1 MEAIRLFKLLNRDQ
15 RNTFVACFLGWALD
29 ALDFFLVTFV
39 LVPIGHDFGRSI
51 PKVAFAITLTL
62 MMRPVGALIFGWLG
76 DKFGRRIPLMAD
88 IIFYSVMEL
97 LTAFAPNFTVFLILR
112 ALFGI
117 GMGGEWGLGAS
128 LAMES
133 LPTQARGLFSGILQQ
148 GYAVGYL
155 LAALVYW
162 IVFPHFGWRGL
173 FIAGAV
179 PAFLVIYIRA
189 RVPESPVWQRQRA
202 QQKPRV
208 KMSIFIRQHGA
219 LFIYAALLM
228 TAFNYMSHGTQDLY
242 PTYLEKQRG
251 FGVSAKS
258 MISIVYATGAICGGA
273 VMGFLS
279 QQWGRRRVIIIS
291 AAFGMLLIP
300 LWIFAP
306 STALLIMGG
315 FLIQFMVQ
323 GAWGVVPVHLNELSP
338 PEFRGTFPGLA
349 YQLGNFAAAY
359 AAQQQ
364 AWLAEHFRSANGEPN
379 YALTMA
385 VVEAVVFLV
394 IIFLAAIGREERL
407 ACMTPIISQPRRLPP
422 QKNFNRVSAT
432 KARGPDLRLAVA
444 RLPFSKCDKRRRRN
458 AVRRLLPRSGRPA
471 LRDSQSLA
479 LRRPR
484 IDCSENHTRPA
495 PPDISPA
502 ARRESWLCELRG
514 WPNEEWSSALIGSD
528 APGRMNSR
536 NDNTFR
542 NRECRAAVNR

>member
-1 MEAIRLFKLLNRDQ
+1 MEAIRLFKILNREQ

-39 LVPIGHDFGRSI
+39 LVPIGHDFGQTI

-62 MMRPVGALIFGWLG
+62 MMRPVGAFIFGLLG

-189 RVPESPVWQRQRA
+189 RVPESPVWQRARA
-202 QQKPRV
+202 QLKPRL
-208 KMSIFIRQHGA
+208 KMSIFVRQHGA

-242 PTYLEKQRG
+242 ATFLEKQRG

-279 QQWGRRRVIIIS
+279 QQWGRRRVIIVS
-291 AAFGMLLIP
+291 AICGMLLIP

-306 STALLIMGG
+306 TTALLIMGG

-364 AWLAEHFRSANGEPN
+364 AWLAEHFRLANGEPN

-385 VVEAVVFLV
+385 LVEAVVFLV
-394 IIFLAAIGREERL
+394 IIFLAAIGREERG
-407 ACMTPIISQPRRLPP
+407 
-422 QKNFNRVSAT
+422 KEF
-432 KARGPDLRLAVA
+432 
-444 RLPFSKCDKRRRRN
+444 
-458 AVRRLLPRSGRPA
+458 
-471 LRDSQSLA
+471 
-479 LRRPR
+479 
-484 IDCSENHTRPA
+484 
-495 PPDISPA
+495 
-502 ARRESWLCELRG
+502 
-514 WPNEEWSSALIGSD
+514 
-528 APGRMNSR
+528 
-536 NDNTFR
+536 
-542 NRECRAAVNR
+542 

>member
-1 MEAIRLFKLLNRDQ
+1 VETLRLFRSLTREQ
-15 RNTFVACFLGWALD
+15 RNTFLACFLGWALD

-39 LVPIGHDFGRSI
+39 LGQISQDFGRTISQ
-51 PKVAFAITLTL
+51 VAFSITLTL
-62 MMRPVGALIFGWLG
+62 MMRPLGAFIFGLLG
-76 DKFGRRIPLMAD
+76 DKIGRRIPLMID
-88 IIFYSVMEL
+88 IVFYSIMEL

-133 LPTQARGLFSGILQQ
+133 LPTKARGLFSGILQQ

-173 FIAGAV
+173 FIAGAL
-179 PAFLVIYIRA
+179 PALLVIYIRA
-189 RVPESPVWQRQRA
+189 RVPESPVWQRDRGERHR
-202 QQKPRV
+202 PRLNFSAFV
-208 KMSIFIRQHGA
+208 RQHGR
-219 LFIYAALLM
+219 LFVYAALLM

-258 MISIVYATGAICGGA
+258 MISIVYALGAICGG
-273 VMGFLS
+273 VVVGYLS
-279 QQWGRRRVIIIS
+279 QHWGRRRVIILCAIG
-291 AAFGMLLIP
+291 GMLLIP

-306 STALLIMGG
+306 TTALLIVGG

-338 PEFRGTFPGLA
+338 PGLRGTFPGLA

-364 AWLAEHFRSANGEPN
+364 AWLAEKFRMANGEPN

-385 VVEAVVFLV
+385 LVQSVVFV
-394 IIFLAAIGREERL
+394 AIIILAAVGRE
-407 ACMTPIISQPRRLPP
+407 
-422 QKNFNRVSAT
+422 K
-432 KARGPDLRLAVA
+432 RGIE
-444 RLPFSKCDKRRRRN
+444 F
-458 AVRRLLPRSGRPA
+458 
-471 LRDSQSLA
+471 
-479 LRRPR
+479 
-484 IDCSENHTRPA
+484 
-495 PPDISPA
+495 
-502 ARRESWLCELRG
+502 
-514 WPNEEWSSALIGSD
+514 
-528 APGRMNSR
+528 
-536 NDNTFR
+536 
-542 NRECRAAVNR
+542 

>member
-1 MEAIRLFKLLNRDQ
+1 MNSLRIYRIYHAVFDWIAGLEAIRLFKILNRDQ

-39 LVPIGHDFGRSI
+39 LIPIGHDFGQSI

-62 MMRPVGALIFGWLG
+62 MMRPVGAFIFGLLG
-76 DKFGRRIPLMAD
+76 DKFGRRIPLMGD

-133 LPTQARGLFSGILQQ
+133 LPTQTRGLFSGILQQ

-173 FIAGAV
+173 FVTGV
-179 PAFLVIYIRA
+179 LPAFLVIYIRA
-189 RVPESPVWQRQRA
+189 RVPESPVWQRDRICGECS
-202 QQKPRV
+202 PM
-208 KMSIFIRQHGA
+208 KMSIFVKQHGA

-258 MISIVYATGAICGGA
+258 MISIVYATGAISGGA

-279 QQWGRRRVIIIS
+279 QQWGRRRVIILS
-291 AAFGMLLIP
+291 AICGMLLIP

-306 STALLIMGG
+306 TTALLIMGG
-315 FLIQFMVQ
+315 FSIQFMVQ

-364 AWLAEHFRSANGEPN
+364 AWLAEHFRSSNGQPN
-379 YALTMA
+379 YAITMA
-385 VVEAVVFLV
+385 LVETVVFLV
-394 IIFLAAIGREERL
+394 IILLAAIGREERG
-407 ACMTPIISQPRRLPP
+407 
-422 QKNFNRVSAT
+422 KEF
-432 KARGPDLRLAVA
+432 
-444 RLPFSKCDKRRRRN
+444 
-458 AVRRLLPRSGRPA
+458 
-471 LRDSQSLA
+471 
-479 LRRPR
+479 
-484 IDCSENHTRPA
+484 
-495 PPDISPA
+495 
-502 ARRESWLCELRG
+502 
-514 WPNEEWSSALIGSD
+514 
-528 APGRMNSR
+528 
-536 NDNTFR
+536 
-542 NRECRAAVNR
+542 

>member
-1 MEAIRLFKLLNRDQ
+1 MEAVRLFKILNREQ

-39 LVPIGHDFGRSI
+39 LVPLGHDFGRTI

-62 MMRPVGALIFGWLG
+62 MMRPVGAFIFGLLG

-97 LTAFAPNFTVFLILR
+97 LTAFAPNFTIFLILR

-155 LAALVYW
+155 PAALVYW

-173 FIAGAV
+173 FIAGAL

-189 RVPESPVWQRQRA
+189 RVPESPVWQRARA
-202 QQKPRV
+202 QQQPRV
-208 KMSIFIRQHGA
+208 KMSIFVRQHGA

-242 PTYLEKQRG
+242 ATFLERQRG

-279 QQWGRRRVIIIS
+279 QQWGRRRVIILS
-291 AAFGMLLIP
+291 AICGMLLIP

-364 AWLAEHFRSANGEPN
+364 ALLAEHFRLANGEPN

-385 VVEAVVFLV
+385 LVEAVVFLV
-394 IIFLAAIGREERL
+394 IIFLAAIGREERG
-407 ACMTPIISQPRRLPP
+407 
-422 QKNFNRVSAT
+422 KEF
-432 KARGPDLRLAVA
+432 
-444 RLPFSKCDKRRRRN
+444 
-458 AVRRLLPRSGRPA
+458 
-471 LRDSQSLA
+471 
-479 LRRPR
+479 
-484 IDCSENHTRPA
+484 
-495 PPDISPA
+495 
-502 ARRESWLCELRG
+502 
-514 WPNEEWSSALIGSD
+514 
-528 APGRMNSR
+528 
-536 NDNTFR
+536 
-542 NRECRAAVNR
+542 

>member
-1 MEAIRLFKLLNRDQ
+1 MEAFRLFKILNRDQ

-29 ALDFFLVTFV
+29 ALDFFLLTFV
-39 LVPIGHDFGRSI
+39 FVPIAHDFDKTI
-51 PKVAFAITLTL
+51 PQVTFAITLTL
-62 MMRPVGALIFGWLG
+62 MMRPVGAFIFGWLG

-88 IIFYSVMEL
+88 IIFYSIMEL

-148 GYAVGYL
+148 GYALGYL

-173 FIAGAV
+173 FIAGSL
-179 PAFLVIYIRA
+179 PALLVIYIRMH
-189 RVPESPVWQRQRA
+189 VPESPVWQRD
-202 QQKPRV
+202 RV
-208 KMSIFIRQHGA
+208 KRPRLDLMKFVREHGA
-219 LFIYAALLM
+219 LFLYAALLM

-364 AWLAEHFRSANGEPN
+364 AWLAYHFRDANGNPN

-385 VVEAVVFLV
+385 LVECFVFLA
-394 IIFLAAIGREERL
+394 IILLAAVGPEKRGRE
-407 ACMTPIISQPRRLPP
+407 
-422 QKNFNRVSAT
+422 F
-432 KARGPDLRLAVA
+432 
-444 RLPFSKCDKRRRRN
+444 
-458 AVRRLLPRSGRPA
+458 
-471 LRDSQSLA
+471 
-479 LRRPR
+479 
-484 IDCSENHTRPA
+484 
-495 PPDISPA
+495 
-502 ARRESWLCELRG
+502 
-514 WPNEEWSSALIGSD
+514 
-528 APGRMNSR
+528 
-536 NDNTFR
+536 
-542 NRECRAAVNR
+542 

>member
-1 MEAIRLFKLLNRDQ
+1 VEAIRLFKLLNRDQ
-15 RNTFVACFLGWALD
+15 RNTFIACFLGWALD

-39 LVPIGHDFGRSI
+39 LVPIGHDFGQTI

-62 MMRPVGALIFGWLG
+62 MMRPVGAFVFGLLG

-133 LPTQARGLFSGILQQ
+133 LPTQTRGLFSGILQQ

-173 FIAGAV
+173 FVAGAL

-189 RVPESPVWQRQRA
+189 RVPESPVWQRDRVRGER
-202 QQKPRV
+202 PRM
-208 KMSIFIRQHGA
+208 KMSIFVKQHGA
-219 LFIYAALLM
+219 LFVYAALLM

-251 FGVSAKS
+251 FDVNAKS

-273 VMGFLS
+273 VMGFFS
-279 QQWGRRRVIIIS
+279 QQWGRRRVIILS
-291 AAFGMLLIP
+291 AICGMLLIP

-306 STALLIMGG
+306 STGLLIMGG

-338 PEFRGTFPGLA
+338 AEFRGTFPGLA

-364 AWLAEHFRSANGEPN
+364 AWLAEHFPSANGEPN

-385 VVEAVVFLV
+385 LVEAVVFLA
-394 IIFLAAIGREERL
+394 IIFLAAIGREERG
-407 ACMTPIISQPRRLPP
+407 
-422 QKNFNRVSAT
+422 KEF
-432 KARGPDLRLAVA
+432 
-444 RLPFSKCDKRRRRN
+444 
-458 AVRRLLPRSGRPA
+458 
-471 LRDSQSLA
+471 
-479 LRRPR
+479 
-484 IDCSENHTRPA
+484 
-495 PPDISPA
+495 
-502 ARRESWLCELRG
+502 
-514 WPNEEWSSALIGSD
+514 
-528 APGRMNSR
+528 
-536 NDNTFR
+536 
-542 NRECRAAVNR
+542 